1 MVQVSRT
8 ARDIMLA
15 QKDVKHLHNSSG
27 EAGHVFLGESRLFM
41 RVDSDR
47 TMGNGFKLR

>member
-1 MVQVSRT
+1 
-8 ARDIMLA
+8 MLA

-41 RVDSDR
+41 RV
-47 TMGNGFKLR
+47 TGQWGMVLN

>member
-1 MVQVSRT
+1 
-8 ARDIMLA
+8 MLA